1 MKMKKLVTVLLVL
14 VMLAAC
20 ISPAMAT
27 RYYTSK
33 FAAGTDGWYAR
44 GAQAVYRTTEGT
56 LRTSPPG
63 DI

>member
-1 MKMKKLVTVLLVL
+1 MKKLVTVLLVL

-33 FAAGTDGWYAR
+33 FAAGTCVR
-44 GAQAVYRTTEGT
+44 REGPAT
-56 LRTSPPG
+56 GILPAGIFPLWRDACIT
-63 DI
+63 